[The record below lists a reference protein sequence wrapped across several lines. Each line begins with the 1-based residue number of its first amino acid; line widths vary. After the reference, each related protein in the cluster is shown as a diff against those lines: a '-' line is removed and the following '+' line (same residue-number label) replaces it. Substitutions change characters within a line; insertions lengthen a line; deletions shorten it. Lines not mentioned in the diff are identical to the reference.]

1 MVCGHLLKRGVSGII
16 LRDMIIAF
24 FDILLILIFIRI
36 ILSWFPVN
44 PYGNPTLMN
53 IIYLLKNISEPFLAP
68 FKSIIPPVRMGGG
81 YLDLSPIVAL
91 FVLRIIRNLLLSF
104 L

>member
-1 MVCGHLLKRGVSGII
+1 VSSI
-16 LRDMIIAF
+16 LIRDMVIAF
-24 FDILLILIFIRI
+24 FDILLILIIIRI
-36 ILSWFPVN
+36 ILSWFPIN

-53 IIYLLKNISEPFLAP
+53 VINFLKNLPEPFLAP
-68 FKSIIPPVRMGGG
+68 FRSIIPPLKMGAG
-81 YLDLSPIVAL
+81 YLDLSPIIAI

>member
-1 MVCGHLLKRGVSGII
+1 MV
-16 LRDMIIAF
+16 IAF
-24 FDILLILIFIRI
+24 FDILLILIIIRI
-36 ILSWFPVN
+36 ILSWFPIN

-53 IIYLLKNISEPFLAP
+53 VINFLKNLPEPFLAP
-68 FKSIIPPVRMGGG
+68 FRSIIPPLKMGAG
-81 YLDLSPIVAL
+81 YLDLSPIIAI

>member
-1 MVCGHLLKRGVSGII
+1 MSSI
-16 LRDMIIAF
+16 LIRDMVIAF
-24 FDILLILIFIRI
+24 FDILLILIIIRI
-36 ILSWFPVN
+36 ILSWFPIN

-53 IIYLLKNISEPFLAP
+53 VINFLKNLPEPFLAP
-68 FKSIIPPVRMGGG
+68 FRSIIPPLRMGAG
-81 YLDLSPIVAL
+81 YLDLSPIIAI

>member
-1 MVCGHLLKRGVSGII
+1 MSSIFI
-16 LRDMIIAF
+16 RDMIIAF
-24 FDILLILIFIRI
+24 FDILLILIIIRI
-36 ILSWFPVN
+36 ILSWFPIN

-53 IIYLLKNISEPFLAP
+53 IIHFLKNLPEPFLAP
-68 FKSIIPPVRMGGG
+68 FRSIIPPLRMGAG
-81 YLDLSPIVAL
+81 YLDLSPIIAI

>member
-1 MVCGHLLKRGVSGII
+1 MSTIFI
-16 LRDMIIAF
+16 RDMVIAF
-24 FDILLILIFIRI
+24 FDILLILIIIRI
-36 ILSWFPVN
+36 ILSWFPIN

-53 IIYLLKNISEPFLAP
+53 VIQFLKNLPEPFLAP
-68 FKSIIPPVRMGGG
+68 FRSIIPPLRMGAG
-81 YLDLSPIVAL
+81 YLDLSPIIAI

>member
-1 MVCGHLLKRGVSGII
+1 MSTIFI
-16 LRDMIIAF
+16 RDMVIAF
-24 FDILLILIFIRI
+24 FDILLILIIIRI
-36 ILSWFPVN
+36 ILSWFPIN

-53 IIYLLKNISEPFLAP
+53 IIQFLKNLPEPFLAP
-68 FKSIIPPVRMGGG
+68 FRSIIPPLRMGAG
-81 YLDLSPIVAL
+81 YLDLSPIIAI